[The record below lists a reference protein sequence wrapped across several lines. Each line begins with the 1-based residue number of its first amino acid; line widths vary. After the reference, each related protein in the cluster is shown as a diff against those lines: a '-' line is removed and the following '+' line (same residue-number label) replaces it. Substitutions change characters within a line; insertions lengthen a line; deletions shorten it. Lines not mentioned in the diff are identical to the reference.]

1 MSPVEEVMAAV
12 APGVALDLS
21 VNRESKAFIG
31 SILEA
36 EVSSRHD
43 FTLHHLPN
51 RNKYENRT
59 KSVQIGRTQK
69 REAQ

>member
-1 MSPVEEVMAAV
+1 MAAV

-43 FTLHHLPN
+43 FTLQHL
-51 RNKYENRT
+51 
-59 KSVQIGRTQK
+59 QK
-69 REAQ
+69 RREKNIYIRRR

>member
-1 MSPVEEVMAAV
+1 MAAV

-21 VNRESKAFIG
+21 VNRESNAFIG

-43 FTLHHLPN
+43 FTLQNLQN
-51 RNKYENRT
+51 RKKYENRA
-59 KSVQIGRTQK
+59 KSVQL
-69 REAQ
+69 